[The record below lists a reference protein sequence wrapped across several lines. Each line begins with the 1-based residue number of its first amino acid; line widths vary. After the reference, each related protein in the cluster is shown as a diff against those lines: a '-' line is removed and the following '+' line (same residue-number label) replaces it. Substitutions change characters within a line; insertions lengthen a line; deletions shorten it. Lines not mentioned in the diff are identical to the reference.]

1 LVLTKDERQDFVVR
15 FLAELEQEHE
25 RRESIASIR
34 RKKKGSRRTEAFKR
48 EEEEAELRN
57 SLRREF
63 YKEHG
68 YKQATDRTG
77 RQIWLSPAEYDAQH
91 RVRRKRRKRT
101 SLKVKGFVRLR
112 DVLLFV
118 LMCMS
123 AVLIGLMLVR

>member
-1 LVLTKDERQDFVVR
+1 MLTEDERQQFVVR

-25 RRESIASIR
+25 RRESSASIR
-34 RKKKGSRRTEAFKR
+34 RKKRGSRRTEAFKR
-48 EEEEAELRN
+48 EQEEADLRN

-63 YKEHG
+63 YKENG

-91 RVRRKRRKRT
+91 RVRRKRRKST
-101 SLKVKGFVRLR
+101 ALKPKRPARLR
-112 DVLLFV
+112 DIMLFV
-118 LMCMS
+118 LMCVS

>member
-1 LVLTKDERQDFVVR
+1 MLTEDERQQFVVR

-25 RRESIASIR
+25 RRESSASIR
-34 RKKKGSRRTEAFKR
+34 RKKRGSRRTEAFKR
-48 EEEEAELRN
+48 EQEEADLRN

-77 RQIWLSPAEYDAQH
+77 RQIWLSPAEYDALH
-91 RVRRKRRKRT
+91 RVRRKRRKST
-101 SLKVKGFVRLR
+101 ALKPKRPARLR
-112 DVLLFV
+112 DIMLFV
-118 LMCMS
+118 LMCVS

>member
-1 LVLTKDERQDFVVR
+1 MLTEDERQQFVTS

-25 RRESIASIR
+25 RRESSASLR

-48 EEEEAELRN
+48 EQEEAELRN

-63 YKEHG
+63 YREHG

-77 RQIWLSPAEYDAQH
+77 RQIWLSPAEYDARH
-91 RVRRKRRKRT
+91 RVRRKRRKSAR
-101 SLKVKGFVRLR
+101 LKPKGPAKLR
-112 DVLLFV
+112 DILLFM
-118 LMCMS
+118 LMCMA